1 MSITIKAEV
10 RETRGKNAARRL
22 RSSGRLPAV
31 LYGPGAENVSLGLSK
46 KDIFSILKSESG
58 ENTLFKVAFDSEKRD
73 VMIKDYQQDVVSD
86 EVLHVDLIQILLDKV
101 IRVNVPIEIVGE
113 AVGVKSEGGFVDFSV
128 REVEIECLPGAIP
141 EQVTIDIS
149 ELHLHQAFKV
159 EDLAEIEG
167 VKYIMDPNIS
177 LVQIQAPSIEEEE
190 EVEEEVLE
198 EGEIMAEGEEPEVI
212 KKDKEEEA
220 SAKGAEKKE

>member
-22 RSSGRLPAV
+22 RSSGKLPAV

-58 ENTLFKVAFDSEKRD
+58 ENTLFKVAFASEKRD
-73 VMIKDYQQDVVSD
+73 VMIKDYQQDVVTD

-101 IRVNVPIEIVGE
+101 VRVSVPIEIVGE
-113 AVGVKSEGGFVDFSV
+113 AIGVKSEGGFVDFST
-128 REVEIECLPGAIP
+128 REVEIECLPDAIP
-141 EQVTIDIS
+141 EHVSVDIS

-167 VKYIMDPNIS
+167 VKYTTDPNIS
-177 LVQIQAPSIEEEE
+177 LVQIQAPSIEEE
-190 EVEEEVLE
+190 VEEEELE

-212 KKDKEEEA
+212 KKDKDEEE
-220 SAKGAEKKE
+220 SATGAEKKE